1 MNNFDD
7 IRNIWQNQDAAKVPD
22 MSEVIKAAG
31 KNRRSIII
39 KNLLGLITLGGTV
52 IFISWIGFA
61 ADFKYLTT
69 KLGIVL
75 IVISII
81 AAMVLNSQM
90 LMLILERSDD
100 TLTNADYLKQL
111 ISYRNKQRF
120 FQTKGIALYYLMLT
134 LGFILYL
141 YEFYARNASFG
152 LKAYGLTLLWIAF
165 AWFYIR
171 PRAIKKQ
178 EQKINELI
186 EQIESISGQLD
197 DNA

>member
-7 IRNIWQNQDAAKVPD
+7 IKNIWQNQDAAKVPD
-22 MSEVIKAAG
+22 MSEVIRAAG

-52 IFISWIGFA
+52 VFIGWIGFA

-90 LMLILERSDD
+90 LMLILKRSDD
-100 TLTNADYLKQL
+100 TLANQDYLKQL

-141 YEFYARNASFG
+141 YEFYARNALFG

-186 EQIESISGQLD
+186 EQIQNVLGQLD
-197 DNA
+197 DKA

>member
-7 IRNIWQNQDAAKVPD
+7 IKNIWQNQDAAKVPD
-22 MSEVIKAAG
+22 MSEVIKAAN
-31 KNRRSIII
+31 KNRKSIIT
-39 KNLLGLITLGGTV
+39 KSVLGMVTLGGTV
-52 IFISWIGFA
+52 LFISWIGFA
-61 ADFKYLTT
+61 ADFKYITT

-81 AAMVLNSQM
+81 GAMVLNTQM
-90 LMLILERSDD
+90 LTLILKRSDD
-100 TLTNADYLKQL
+100 TLANQDYLKQL

-141 YEFYARNASFG
+141 YEFYARNAAFG

-165 AWFYIR
+165 AWFYLR

-186 EQIESISGQLD
+186 EQIQSISGQLD
-197 DNA
+197 DKA